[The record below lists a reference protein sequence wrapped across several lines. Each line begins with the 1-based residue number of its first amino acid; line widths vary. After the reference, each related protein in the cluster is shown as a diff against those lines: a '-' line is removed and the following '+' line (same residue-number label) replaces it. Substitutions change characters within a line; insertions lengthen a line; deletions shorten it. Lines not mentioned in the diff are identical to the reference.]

1 MGANINDLDYT
12 VSKMFNSDGTRRESI
27 NKINERIA
35 RDDEAYRLSVER
47 PPVKNLRNKKRK
59 PAGIKDIGKKIIIMV
74 ALGAGLTVGIHELKQ
89 AMEVGENANEIKDA
103 LATAVS
109 QNTSVDGYNH
119 AEQRPYWWYDMNKMA
134 SDVLNNNNKEY
145 DIDTRIYG
153 CFRALNE
160 YDKTEHMNEL
170 FSKMSR
176 LIADEPEEYTED
188 EIRSA
193 LHSSFQE
200 YLDSKSITLDEY
212 ETIME
217 KVIKEYAKEDISQ
230 EKINDLLDQ
239 LNGSRDGGSR

>member
-27 NKINERIA
+27 NKINDRIA

-47 PPVKNLRNKKRK
+47 PPVKNTRSKKRK
-59 PAGIKDIGKKIIIMV
+59 PSGIKGIGKKIIIMV

-89 AMEVGENANEIKDA
+89 AMEVGENANEIKDT
-103 LATAVS
+103 LATVVS
-109 QNTSVDGYNH
+109 ANTSVDGYNH
-119 AEQRPYWWYDMNKMA
+119 AEQRPYWWYDMNQMA
-134 SDVLNNNNKEY
+134 SGVLNNNKEY

-160 YDKTEHMNEL
+160 YDKTAHMNEL

-176 LIADEPEEYTED
+176 LIADEPGKYTED

-212 ETIME
+212 ESIME

-230 EKINDLLDQ
+230 EKINDLLGQ